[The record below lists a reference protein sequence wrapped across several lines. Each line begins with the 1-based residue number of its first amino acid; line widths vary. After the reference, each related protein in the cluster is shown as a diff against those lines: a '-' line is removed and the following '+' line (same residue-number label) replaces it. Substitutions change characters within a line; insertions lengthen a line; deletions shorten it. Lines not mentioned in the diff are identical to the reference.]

1 VRILHA
7 ITLLSPDGAFGGPL
21 RVSLNQ
27 ASALRTR
34 GHSVTVVAA
43 QRGFDVAPS
52 FQEGTPLVLRRA
64 RQLVPHSGFAGIC
77 APGLIKWLLGARSE
91 FDVAHVHLGRD
102 LVLLPLATV
111 LMRLRIPFVLQP
123 HGMILP
129 GAHPLAPLTDWVIVS
144 RLLRVA
150 HEVFY
155 LTTDERDALH
165 EVARGKARLAPL
177 PNGVPLY
184 EPASSTQGVPE
195 VLYLARL
202 HPRKRPVDFVMA
214 ALALNALGIKANYTL
229 VGPDE
234 GEAKRVEATAAKAN
248 NIRWVG
254 PVAAGDGPTRMR
266 QASIYV
272 LPSVSPEP
280 YPMAVLEAMSVGLPV
295 VVTEDCGLAPTIRKY
310 NCGLVIEPGDAN
322 VARAIHTLLEAPEWA
337 RAMGGR
343 GRDAVTRDLG
353 MSYVG
358 QRLDASYSEAA
369 AIGRRSPDG
378 PIPRRHNKFRLSTR
392 QMAKADPERSTL

>member
-1 VRILHA
+1 MRILHA
-7 ITLLSPDGAFGGPL
+7 ITLLSPDGAFGGPV

-43 QRGFDVAPS
+43 QRGFEIAPN

-91 FDVAHVHLGRD
+91 FDVAHVHLARD
-102 LVLLPLATV
+102 LVLLPLTTL

-129 GAHPLAPLTDWVIVS
+129 GAHPLAPLTDAIIVS
-144 RLLRVA
+144 RLLREA
-150 HEVFY
+150 QEVFY
-155 LTTDERDALH
+155 LTTDERAALD

-184 EPASSTQGVPE
+184 EPASDTHGVPE

-202 HPRKRPVDFVMA
+202 HPRKRPVDFVEA
-214 ALALNALGIKANYTL
+214 ALALNSLGTKANYTL

-234 GEAKRVEATAAKAN
+234 GEAKRVEATAAQAN

-254 PVAAGDGPTRMR
+254 PVAAGEGPARMR
-266 QASIYV
+266 QASVYV

-295 VVTEDCGLAPTIRKY
+295 VVTEECGLVPIIRKY
-310 NCGLVIEPGDAN
+310 NCGLVIEPGAPN
-322 VARAIHTLLEAPEWA
+322 VARAIRTLLEAPEWA

-343 GRDAVTRDLG
+343 GRVAVTRDLG

-358 QRLDASYSEAA
+358 QRLATSYSEAVA
-369 AIGRRSPDG
+369 NGRRSHGG
-378 PIPRRHNKFRLSTR
+378 PISRRHNNFRLQTSQIT
-392 QMAKADPERSTL
+392 KANPERSTS

>member
-1 VRILHA
+1 MRILHA
-7 ITLLSPDGAFGGPL
+7 ITLLSPDGAFGGPV

-34 GHSVTVVAA
+34 GHSVTVAA
-43 QRGFDVAPS
+43 AERGFDLPPS

-64 RQLVPHSGFAGIC
+64 WRLVPHSGFAGIC
-77 APGLIKWLLGARSE
+77 APGLIKWLLRARGE
-91 FDVAHVHLGRD
+91 FDVAHVHLARD
-102 LVLLPLATV
+102 LVLLPLTTL
-111 LMRLRIPFVLQP
+111 LMRLRIPFVIQP

-129 GAHPLAPLTDWVIVS
+129 GAHPLAPLTDGIIVS
-144 RLLRVA
+144 RLLREA

-155 LTTDERDALH
+155 LTTDERDALD

-184 EPASSTQGVPE
+184 EPASNTEGVPE

-214 ALALNALGIKANYTL
+214 ALALNSLGIEANYTL

-234 GEAKRVEATAAKAN
+234 GEAKRVKAIAAQAN

-254 PVAAGDGPTRMR
+254 PVAADEGPTRMR
-266 QASIYV
+266 KASMYV

-280 YPMAVLEAMSVGLPV
+280 YPMAVLEAMSVGLPL
-295 VVTEDCGLAPTIRKY
+295 VVTEDCGLAPIIRKY
-310 NCGLVIEPGDAN
+310 NCGLVIEPGASN
-322 VARAIHTLLEAPEWA
+322 VARAIRTLLEAPEWA
-337 RAMGGR
+337 RAMGRR
-343 GRDAVTRDLG
+343 GRVAVTHDLG

-358 QRLDASYSEAA
+358 QRLETSYSEAV
-369 AIGRRSPDG
+369 INGRR
-378 PIPRRHNKFRLSTR
+378 FR
-392 QMAKADPERSTL
+392 

>member
-1 VRILHA
+1 VRILQA
-7 ITLLSPDGAFGGPL
+7 ITLFSPDGAYGGPV

-34 GHSVTVVAA
+34 GHAVTVVAGE
-43 QRGFDVAPS
+43 RGFDIAPR

-77 APGLIKWLLGARSE
+77 APGLINWLLRARGE
-91 FDVAHVHLGRD
+91 FDVAHVHLARD

-129 GAHPLAPLTDWVIVS
+129 GAHPLAPLTDGLIVS
-144 RLLRVA
+144 KLLREA

-155 LTTDERDALH
+155 LTTDERDALD

-184 EPASSTQGVPE
+184 EPASNTEGVQE

-202 HPRKRPVDFVMA
+202 HPRKRPVDFVEA
-214 ALALNALGIKANYTL
+214 ALALNSRGLEANYTL

-234 GEAKRVEATAAKAN
+234 GEAKRVKTIAAQAN
-248 NIRWVG
+248 NVRWVG
-254 PVAAGDGPTRMR
+254 PVAAGEGPTRMR
-266 QASIYV
+266 QASMYV

-295 VVTEDCGLAPTIRKY
+295 VVTSDCGLAPIIRKY
-310 NCGLVIEPGDAN
+310 DCGLVIEPGASN
-322 VARAIHTLLEAPEWA
+322 VARAIRALLEAPERA

-343 GRDAVTRDLG
+343 GRVAVTHDLG

-358 QRLDASYSEAA
+358 QRLETSYSEAVTN
-369 AIGRRSPDG
+369 GRRL
-378 PIPRRHNKFRLSTR
+378 K
-392 QMAKADPERSTL
+392 

>member
-1 VRILHA
+1 MRVLHA
-7 ITLLSPDGAFGGPL
+7 ITLLTPDGAYGGPL

-34 GHSVTVVAA
+34 GHSVTVAA
-43 QRGFDVAPS
+43 AERGFDVAPS
-52 FQEGTPLVLRRA
+52 FEEGTPLLLRRA
-64 RQLVPHSGFAGIC
+64 RRLVPHSGFAGIC
-77 APGLIKWLLGARSE
+77 APGLVKWLLGARGD
-91 FDVAHVHLGRD
+91 FDVAHVHLARD
-102 LVLLPLATV
+102 LVLLPFATLLV
-111 LMRLRIPFVLQP
+111 RLRIPFVVQP

-129 GAHPLAPLTDWVIVS
+129 GTHPLAPLIDRVIVG
-144 RLLRVA
+144 RLLREA

-155 LTTDERDALH
+155 LTTDERDALDQ
-165 EVARGKARLAPL
+165 VARGKARLAPL

-184 EPASSTQGVPE
+184 EPASRPGGVPE

-214 ALALNALGIKANYTL
+214 ALELNSQGIAAKYTL

-234 GEAKRVEATAAKAN
+234 GEAKRIKAAAAQAN

-254 PVAAGDGPTRMR
+254 SVAAGEGPARMR
-266 QASIYV
+266 EASMYV

-295 VVTEDCGLAPTIRKY
+295 VVTEDCGLAPIIRKY
-310 NCGLVIEPGDAN
+310 NCGLVIEPGVPN
-322 VARAIHTLLEAPEWA
+322 VARAIRTLLMAPEWA

-343 GRDAVTRDLG
+343 GRAAVAHDLG

-358 QRLDASYSEAA
+358 ERLETSYSEAV
-369 AIGRRSPDG
+369 SQ
-378 PIPRRHNKFRLSTR
+378 S
-392 QMAKADPERSTL
+392 KAVQV